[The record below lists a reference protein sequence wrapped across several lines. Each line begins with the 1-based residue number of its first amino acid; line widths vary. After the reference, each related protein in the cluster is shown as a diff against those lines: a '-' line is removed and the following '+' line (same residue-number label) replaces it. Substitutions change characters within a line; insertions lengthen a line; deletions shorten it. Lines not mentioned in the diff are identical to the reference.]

1 MNLPF
6 LQKTGIA
13 LFSCVLLAGCAEKK
27 PVLLNVQFVPQSPY
41 AVWDPLHEEACEE
54 MSLLMVHHYLEN
66 TPLIQANAEDEVQ
79 EMVAFE
85 TKRRYGVN
93 VSMKELGE
101 IAGDYYGYEARV
113 LTDVTADALRRE
125 LDLGNPVIIPVAARD
140 LHNPHFEGTNPFY
153 HVIVVIGY
161 SDAGFIVNEPGT
173 SQGEQYFYTEDI
185 LMNALHDWTGKQEAI
200 ATGPKN
206 ALVLERLGSF

>member
-1 MNLPF
+1 MNLSLPK
-6 LQKTGIA
+6 KTGMT
-13 LFSCVLLAGCAEKK
+13 LLSFVLLAGCAEKK

-41 AVWDPLHEEACEE
+41 AVWDALHEEACEE

-79 EMVAFE
+79 EMIAFE
-85 TKRRYGVN
+85 TKHRYGVN

-101 IAGDYYGYEARV
+101 IAGDYYGYEPRM
-113 LTDVTADALRRE
+113 LSDVTADALRKE
-125 LDLGNPVIIPVAARD
+125 LDLGNPVIVPIAARD
-140 LHNPHFEGTNPFY
+140 LKNPHFEGTEPFY
-153 HVIVVIGY
+153 HVIIVIGY
-161 SDAGFIVNEPGT
+161 SEAGFIVNEPGT
-173 SQGEQYFYTEDI
+173 IQGEQYFYTEDV
-185 LMNALHDWTGKQEAI
+185 LMNALHDWTGKQQVI